1 MECTDLMLDDWV
13 LDTYTG
19 KPMRVPCVN
28 IKVGKGLEPIPL
40 TDKILEKN
48 GFVRRE
54 DLVERIDEGLPF
66 VYQRE
71 ETLEEVVIKWRDSYD
86 NGFRDENM
94 ECWGEY
100 WEMCVFGILG
110 RFEKSANILYVHE
123 LQHALKLC
131 GIDKEIVV

>member
-40 TDKILEKN
+40 APDIFEKN
-48 GFVRRE
+48 GFKDIDKE
-54 DLVERIDEGLPF
+54 DNCDG
-66 VYQRE
+66 
-71 ETLEEVVIKWRDSYD
+71 YD
-86 NGFRDENM
+86 IYWTNGDGYSINAQDLR
-94 ECWGEY
+94 
-100 WEMCVFGILG
+100 LH
-110 RFEKSANILYVHE
+110 YVHE

-131 GIDKEIVV
+131 GIDKEIVI